1 MSTNLSLQ
9 RRNELIETLNYL
21 RSKVNSNEMLFK
33 INLIEEELNK
43 KKYGLVWEEH
53 EERVDQELKTKIP
66 VFIEDKQREI
76 VLDKSKNINFLIEGD
91 NLHSL

>member
-21 RSKVNSNEMLFK
+21 KSKVSSNEMLFK

-53 EERVDQELKTKIP
+53 EEAVRLWPYEPDNTSRRILRAILLFHVDHYTETAEEL
-66 VFIEDKQREI
+66 
-76 VLDKSKNINFLIEGD
+76 
-91 NLHSL
+91 